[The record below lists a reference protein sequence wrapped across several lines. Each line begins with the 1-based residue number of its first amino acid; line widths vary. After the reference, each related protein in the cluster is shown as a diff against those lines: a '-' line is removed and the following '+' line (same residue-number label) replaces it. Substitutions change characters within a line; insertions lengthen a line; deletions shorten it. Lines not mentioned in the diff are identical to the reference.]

1 MPTLQIAS
9 VKQTQRQFYPDRPRD
24 LAPKAVRVSTFL
36 AFNRHDPVQGRMPIY
51 ARSELA
57 KILKGLFGRAWWYV
71 GPSVLKVSGRHLSEL
86 SACLPYRKDMPT
98 LAQIRRV
105 ERWASKLPGM
115 LEEWRLESIAVVE
128 AEAERR
134 RGEMSDAVTRL
145 KGLRI
150 ARERLDA
157 ERVAKRKAAAVQR
170 AAERAAGL
178 AVKGS
183 GARRRRRLPDR
194 AE

>member
-1 MPTLQIAS
+1 MQIAS
-9 VKQTQRQFYPDRPRD
+9 VKQDRLPFRAPSERPRD
-24 LAPKAVRVSTFL
+24 LPPKAVRVSTFRKL
-36 AFNRHDPVQGRMPIY
+36 RERRTNGGRPATY

-57 KILKGLFGRAWWYV
+57 KILRGLFGIAAWYV
-71 GPSVLKVSGRHLSEL
+71 GPSVLKVSPRHVNELCACVPGRS
-86 SACLPYRKDMPT
+86 DVPT
-98 LAQIRRV
+98 LAQIKRV
-105 ERWASKLPGM
+105 ERWAAKLPGM
-115 LEEWRLESIAVVE
+115 LEDWRLESIAVVE

-157 ERVAKRKAAAVQR
+157 ERVAKRKAAVVQR

-178 AVKGS
+178 AMKGS
-183 GARRRRRLPDR
+183 GARRKRRLPDR
-194 AE
+194 AD